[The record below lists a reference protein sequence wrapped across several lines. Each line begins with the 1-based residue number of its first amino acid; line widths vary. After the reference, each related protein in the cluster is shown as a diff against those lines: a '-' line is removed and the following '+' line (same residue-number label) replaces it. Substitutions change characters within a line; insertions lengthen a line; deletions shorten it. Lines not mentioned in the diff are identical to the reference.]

1 MRHRKKKNKLGK
13 ASDQREALLKALSIA
28 LIKEEK
34 IKTTYRRARSAS
46 ALIDK
51 LVTLGK
57 KGDIHSRRQVYSVL
71 QDRELVKKLFT
82 DIAPR
87 FNDIN
92 GGYTRVI
99 KIKNRRGDN
108 ASLAIMEFT
117 RIKEELI
124 EEKRKLKL
132 KRKEKKQKK
141 LKQEV
146 APPVEEV
153 KVEEEVKEA
162 KPQVKKA
169 KKMPQVEK
177 TPASEKE
184 KKSAEPKKS
193 KKGFLKGLR
202 GFLKRDREK

>member
-1 MRHRKKKNKLGK
+1 MRHRKKKNKLGR
-13 ASDQREALLKALSIA
+13 ASDQRAALIKSLSIA

-34 IKTTYRRARSAS
+34 VKTTYRRAKSAS
-46 ALIDK
+46 AWIDK

-57 KGDIHSRRQVYSVL
+57 KGDIHSRRQAYTIL
-71 QDRELVKKLFT
+71 QDRGLVKKLFA

-87 FNDIN
+87 FNNIN

-108 ASLAIMEFT
+108 ASLAVMEFT
-117 RIKEELI
+117 RVKEELI
-124 EEKRKLKL
+124 EEKKKLKL

-153 KVEEEVKEA
+153 KVEEVKET

-169 KKMPQVEK
+169 KKPPQAEK
-177 TPASEKE
+177 TPASEE
-184 KKSAEPKKS
+184 KKKGPEPKKS

-202 GFLKRDREK
+202 GFLKKGREK